1 MRSTAVSC
9 SFYNTTNTFKPAD
22 ASAGFFRGDQSG
34 SSGRDCILRDR
45 SNASGL
51 GNKVGLLILKQL

>member
-9 SFYNTTNTFKPAD
+9 SFYYTTNTFKPAD
-22 ASAGFFRGDQSG
+22 TSAVFFGDQSG
-34 SSGRDCILRDR
+34 PSVRDCILRDR

-51 GNKVGLLILKQL
+51 GNKVGLLIRKQP